1 MMKSSSMH
9 DHYCPQFLLSLWWS
23 LRRHRS
29 AVNSFKSINTSIE
42 EPCRGLPLPFPFR
55 LANREIFHMFASTK
69 LAVFPVFVGRG
80 FSDQKDIF
88 LCHIHCKKELI
99 ALPAPHTH
107 ITISQTYKF
116 RKLKKKTHHTCKI
129 LYIPLPLWPLLPQ
142 IVLNSMPIVTIVS
155 SSVFSP
161 FNPPF
166 TFLHYGHSSPGIPGW
181 LLLTKSNRLEW
192 CGGSSTFWSCHL
204 FIIRMWFSLLDAT
217 DSLLP
222 YCKEAMSLHWV

>member
-42 EPCRGLPLPFPFR
+42 ETCRGLPLPFPFR

-116 RKLKKKTHHTCKI
+116 RKLKKKLII
-129 LYIPLPLWPLLPQ
+129 LAKFYIYHFHSGRSCPKSSWTPCQSFPLCLLVFSRLLILLLP
-142 IVLNSMPIVTIVS
+142 
-155 SSVFSP
+155 FS
-161 FNPPF
+161 
-166 TFLHYGHSSPGIPGW
+166 IMVIR
-181 LLLTKSNRLEW
+181 LLAYLVDFYSR
-192 CGGSSTFWSCHL
+192 
-204 FIIRMWFSLLDAT
+204 RAT
-217 DSLLP
+217 
-222 YCKEAMSLHWV
+222 A

>member
-1 MMKSSSMH
+1 MTHHRSPLFHGFHESRALPRSSMMKSSSMH

-116 RKLKKKTHHTCKI
+116 RKLKKK
-129 LYIPLPLWPLLPQ
+129 
-142 IVLNSMPIVTIVS
+142 NSSYLQNFIYTTSTLAAPAPNRPELHANRFHC
-155 SSVFSP
+155 VF
-161 FNPPF
+161 
-166 TFLHYGHSSPGIPGW
+166 
-181 LLLTKSNRLEW
+181 
-192 CGGSSTFWSCHL
+192 
-204 FIIRMWFSLLDAT
+204 
-217 DSLLP
+217 
-222 YCKEAMSLHWV
+222 